1 MTAIEIA
8 GLGFAYHG
16 SPVLA
21 GVTLAVN
28 PGEIYGLVGADGAG
42 KTTLL
47 QLAVG
52 QLTPQT
58 GRITV
63 LGRDAADPAL
73 RDEIAYMP
81 QGFGLYRDLS
91 VQENL
96 DFFADLHGLTL
107 AVARERI
114 VELLQRTGLAGFEK
128 RRAAHLSGGMMQKL
142 ALACA
147 LVSQPRAMFLDEPT
161 TGVDPVSRRAFWRL
175 LNGVRAEGVAIL
187 YATANMDEA
196 ERCDQVGLLD
206 AGRLERQGTPLEL
219 TRSAGAQLV
228 GVSGTTVRQRR
239 EALLTW
245 SMVQLAFPVGRQLR
259 VWLVGENSLAEFES
273 RLQAL
278 DPALS
283 VSLLSPTLQ
292 DATLRELALAE
303 VTPPATVDPST
314 NSPQNSQRSCA
325 MMAWLAKSS

>member
-1 MTAIEIA
+1 MTEAAIEITD
-8 GLGFAYHG
+8 LRFAYG
-16 SPVLA
+16 EQTVLE
-21 GVTLAVN
+21 GVTLAVA
-28 PGEIYGLVGADGAG
+28 PGEIYGVVGADGAG

-52 QLTPQT
+52 QLPSRD

-73 RDEIAYMP
+73 RSQIAYMP

-96 DFFADLHGLTL
+96 DFFADLHDLPR
-107 AVARERI
+107 AVAEPRI
-114 VELLQRTGLAGFEK
+114 VELLERTGLAGFED
-128 RRAAHLSGGMMQKL
+128 RRAANLSGGMMQKL

-147 LVSQPRAMFLDEPT
+147 LIGQPRAMFLDEPT

-196 ERCDQVGLLD
+196 ERCDRVGLLN

-219 TRSAGAQLV
+219 TRHADAQLV
-228 GVSGTTVRQRR
+228 GVSGPTARR
-239 EALLTW
+239 RRAELLAW
-245 SMVQLAFPVGRQLR
+245 PMVQLVFPVGRQLR
-259 VWLVGENSLAEFES
+259 VWLNASGLFTEFQA
-273 RLQAL
+273 RLRAL
-278 DPALS
+278 DAELTAQPLP
-283 VSLLSPTLQ
+283 PTLQ
-292 DATLRELALAE
+292 DAALRELALTE
-303 VTPPATVDPST
+303 FQPLPSALK
-314 NSPQNSQRSCA
+314 QGQ
-325 MMAWLAKSS
+325 

>member
-1 MTAIEIA
+1 MTEAAIEIA
-8 GLGFAYHG
+8 DLGFAYG
-16 SPVLA
+16 EQTVLA
-21 GVTLAVN
+21 GVGLAVA
-28 PGEIYGLVGADGAG
+28 PGEIYGVVGADGAG

-52 QLTPQT
+52 QLLPRA

-73 RDEIAYMP
+73 RSQIAYMP

-96 DFFADLHGLTL
+96 DFFADLHDLTR
-107 AVARERI
+107 AVAGRRI
-114 VELLQRTGLAGFEK
+114 IELLKRTGLAGFED
-128 RRAAHLSGGMMQKL
+128 RRAANLSGGMMQKL

-147 LVSQPRAMFLDEPT
+147 LVSQPKAMFLDEPT

-196 ERCDQVGLLD
+196 ERCARVGLLN
-206 AGRLERQGTPLEL
+206 AGRLDRQGTPLEL
-219 TRSAGAQLV
+219 TRNAHAQLI
-228 GVSGTTVRQRR
+228 GVSGATARQRHQ
-239 EALLTW
+239 ALLAW
-245 SMVQLAFPVGRQLR
+245 PMVQLAFPVGRQLR
-259 VWLVGENSLAEFES
+259 VWLDREWPLVEFQS

-278 DPALS
+278 DSGLEILP
-283 VSLLSPTLQ
+283 LSPTLQ
-292 DATLRELALAE
+292 DAALRELALAE
-303 VTPPATVDPST
+303 IGGHAG
-314 NSPQNSQRSCA
+314 
-325 MMAWLAKSS
+325 

>member
-1 MTAIEIA
+1 MTAIAID
-8 GLGFAYHG
+8 GLGFAYRG
-16 SPVLA
+16 SSVLT

-52 QLTPQT
+52 QLPPQA

-63 LGRDAADPAL
+63 LGRDAVDPAL
-73 RDEIAYMP
+73 RNEIAYMP

-91 VQENL
+91 VRENL
-96 DFFADLHGLTL
+96 DFFADLHGLTPV
-107 AVARERI
+107 VARERI
-114 VELLQRTGLAGFEK
+114 VELLERTGLAGFEA

-196 ERCDQVGLLD
+196 ERCDRVGLLE

-219 TRSAGAQLV
+219 THSVDAQLV
-228 GVSGTTVRQRR
+228 GVSGAMARQRR
-239 EALLTW
+239 EALLAW
-245 SMVQLAFPVGRQLR
+245 PMVKLVFPVGRQLR
-259 VWLVGENSLAEFES
+259 VWLGAGGSLTEFQA
-273 RLQAL
+273 RLRAL
-278 DPALS
+278 DPELDAQPLQ
-283 VSLLSPTLQ
+283 PTLQ
-292 DATLRELALAE
+292 DAALRELALAE
-303 VTPPATVDPST
+303 YV
-314 NSPQNSQRSCA
+314 NENR
-325 MMAWLAKSS
+325 

>member
-1 MTAIEIA
+1 MTGAALEITD
-8 GLGFAYHG
+8 LRFAYG
-16 SPVLA
+16 EQTVLES
-21 GVTLAVN
+21 VTLAVA
-28 PGEIYGLVGADGAG
+28 PGEIYGVVGADGAG

-52 QLTPQT
+52 QLLPPD

-73 RDEIAYMP
+73 RSQIAYMP

-96 DFFADLHGLTL
+96 DFFADLHDLPR
-107 AVARERI
+107 AVAKPRI
-114 VELLQRTGLAGFEK
+114 AELLARTGLAGFED
-128 RRAAHLSGGMMQKL
+128 RRAANLSGGMMQKL

-147 LVSQPRAMFLDEPT
+147 LVSQPQAMVLDEPT

-196 ERCDQVGLLD
+196 ERCDRVGLLN

-219 TRSAGAQLV
+219 TRHANAQLV
-228 GVSGTTVRQRR
+228 GVSGPTARR
-239 EALLTW
+239 RRDELLAW
-245 SMVQLAFPVGRQLR
+245 PGVQLAFPVGRQLR
-259 VWLVGENSLAEFES
+259 VWLDAEGSLAEFQA
-273 RLQAL
+273 RLRAL
-278 DPALS
+278 DAELTAQPLQ
-283 VSLLSPTLQ
+283 PTLQ
-292 DATLRELALAE
+292 DAALWELALAE
-303 VTPPATVDPST
+303 GHQLPHA
-314 NSPQNSQRSCA
+314 
-325 MMAWLAKSS
+325 SSGKR